1 MIKKKLKLRDEIS
14 KGTSMVREG
23 RLDMEVGGFSFC
35 MNSEN
40 YCLYIQGK
48 IGTQKSFSLGKPPPD
63 KTILN
68 EKE

>member
-1 MIKKKLKLRDEIS
+1 
-14 KGTSMVREG
+14 MVREG